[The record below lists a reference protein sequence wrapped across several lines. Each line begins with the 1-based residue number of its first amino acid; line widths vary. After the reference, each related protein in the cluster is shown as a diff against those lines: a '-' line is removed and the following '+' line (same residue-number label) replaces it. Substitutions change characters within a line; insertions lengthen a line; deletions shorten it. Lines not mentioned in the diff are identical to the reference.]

1 MKNRKYLKKYLIQ
14 ILIVVIVF
22 LISFIFI
29 SKLEYSE
36 YKKNFNYK
44 INGIFLFLQ
53 EKYPDITKDDLIK
66 ILNSDNSKTNILKE
80 YGYDIEVDSLLIQN
94 DKLNVRYNI
103 YKVVIIGLCL
113 VTLIYLFVTSHLESD
128 KEIDKIIRLLEKIN
142 HKNYELNIDELSED
156 KLSILREEIYK
167 TTIMLKEN
175 ADNSLK
181 DKINIKNSLQ
191 DISHQLKTPLTSIN
205 IMLDNISDDPNMKV
219 EVREEFIRHIKR
231 EMASITFLVQ
241 AILKLSRFESNTI
254 TFYPKEVSVQKIIDA
269 VISNVSNLS
278 DLKNICIVVDNRCK
292 NKIKCDFK
300 WQVEALTNILK
311 NAIEYSHDDNKVIL
325 ECNDNNLYTEFR
337 IKDFGKGMSAEDT
350 INIFKRFYKGEN
362 TDINKDSIGIGLS
375 LSKAIIEKDNG
386 QIVVESKKEKGTTFI
401 IKYFK
406 AKL

>member
-1 MKNRKYLKKYLIQ
+1 MKNI
-14 ILIVVIVF
+14 
-22 LISFIFI
+22 
-29 SKLEYSE
+29 
-36 YKKNFNYK
+36 
-44 INGIFLFLQ
+44 
-53 EKYPDITKDDLIK
+53 
-66 ILNSDNSKTNILKE
+66 
-80 YGYDIEVDSLLIQN
+80 
-94 DKLNVRYNI
+94 
-103 YKVVIIGLCL
+103 VIIGAGGLARE
-113 VTLIYLFVTSHLESD
+113 VQHVI
-128 KEIDKIIRLLEKIN
+128 EKIN

-205 IMLDNISDDPNMKV
+205 IMLDNIRDDPNMKV

-241 AILKLSRFESNTI
+241 VILKLSRFESNTI
-254 TFYPKEVSVQKIIDA
+254 TFYPKEVSVQKIIDM

-311 NAIEYSHDDNKVIL
+311 NAIEYSYDDNKVIL
-325 ECNDNNLYTEFR
+325 ECTDNNLYKKIECLLYEEH
-337 IKDFGKGMSAEDT
+337 GMVKKQIGSYTYE
-350 INIFKRFYKGEN
+350 
-362 TDINKDSIGIGLS
+362 KDSSIKLNDFLKDVNFSIDNFA
-375 LSKAIIEKDNG
+375 KECKNIEKSNITLEITATD
-386 QIVVESKKEKGTTFI
+386 EEDKTTI
-401 IKYFK
+401 YKVPLSMNK
-406 AKL
+406 SCN

>member
-29 SKLEYSE
+29 SKLEYNE
-36 YKKNFNYK
+36 YKRNFNYK
-44 INGIFLFLQ
+44 INGIFLLLQ

-66 ILNSDNSKTNILKE
+66 ILNSDNSKINILKE
-80 YGYDIEVDSLLIQN
+80 YGYDIEIDSLLIQN

-113 VTLIYLFVTSHLESD
+113 VILIYLFVTSHLESD

-254 TFYPKEVSVQKIIDA
+254 TFYPKEVSVQKIIDT

-386 QIVVESKKEKGTTFI
+386 QIVVQSKKEKGTTSI

-406 AKL
+406 A